1 MFRARRGGSSAA
13 PAAETEGGRGR
24 GEDGSDEAGGG
35 RGSAGSV
42 PTLPGRDAEP
52 SRAKPRAEPR
62 RTWRGDAAAD
72 DADDTD
78 DTDDVDATWTRPHPS
93 TPTPPHPH
101 TTLLP
106 TTSVQYKHADTS
118 IITIFSVLY

>member
-24 GEDGSDEAGGG
+24 GEDASDEAGGG

-42 PTLPGRDAEP
+42 PTLPTT
-52 SRAKPRAEPR
+52 RA
-62 RTWRGDAAAD
+62 DAAGAAGAAD
-72 DADDTD
+72 AADAADGRGL
-78 DTDDVDATWTRPHPS
+78 APAPQHPN
-93 TPTPPHPH
+93 

-106 TTSVQYKHADTS
+106 TPSLQYKHADTS